1 MKRNKQEEQY
11 IINLVKQKYITP
23 QTANTQ
29 RPTNA
34 IYLNPTNTLEHE
46 LAKAIYCYHLL
57 KHKKKFITEA
67 VNKETKER
75 HDVVCLNDNSII
87 EIVTT
92 NDSQKVLD
100 KYTIKG
106 YVTLESKNI
115 IQKGLK
121 KCY

>member
-1 MKRNKQEEQY
+1 MNKQEEQY
-11 IINLVKQKYITP
+11 IINRVKQLYKTP

-46 LAKAIYCYHLL
+46 LSKMLYCYHLL

-67 VNKETKER
+67 VNKKTNER
-75 HDVVCLNDNSII
+75 HDIVCLNDNKIF
-87 EIVTT
+87 EVVNT

-100 KYTIKG
+100 KYTAKG
-106 YVTLESKNI
+106 YITLLCENI
-115 IQKGLK
+115 IKKGLEK
-121 KCY
+121 YVR